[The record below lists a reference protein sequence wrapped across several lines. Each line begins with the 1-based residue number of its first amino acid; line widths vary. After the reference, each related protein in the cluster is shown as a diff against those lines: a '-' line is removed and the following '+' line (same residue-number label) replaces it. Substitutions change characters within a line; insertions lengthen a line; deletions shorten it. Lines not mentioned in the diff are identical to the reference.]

1 MDFGMYTEEQI
12 YDVCIQAFG
21 ELASDSQYMA
31 YAVFTSMINELGG
44 EKGEVR
50 AHGQMLKDHNI

>member
-31 YAVFTSMINELGG
+31 YAVFTSMINEL
-44 EKGEVR
+44 EEGEVR
-50 AHGQMLKDHNI
+50 AHEQMLEDHNI